1 MKRYRL
7 FLFILLSSCIAC
19 TQFDKEVMPNENE
32 PVTTRASA
40 DATVRAARNPLCFH
54 GRIPS
59 CSDLSVGDRRRAAC
73 GIRMLWRFRPPEKN
87 GSPRIGCAR
96 FPGIAELMLRNGMKR
111 AAVNPVPFRL
121 VVSAG
126 RACPF

>member
-87 GSPRIGCAR
+87 GCPESDVRGFR
-96 FPGIAELMLRNGMKR
+96 ESRNFRSNDAERNEADCG
-111 AAVNPVPFRL
+111 
-121 VVSAG
+121 
-126 RACPF
+126 